1 MKLFSRIIC
10 FSLFL
15 GVFFVSFVRWYDVGF
30 GWTIFLLLIAVALLF
45 SLEKALSSYP
55 LRSHREAYSLL
66 FSGCALALSHSIWD
80 QKHFVVL
87 NVLVSF
93 PLIVAGVYS
102 LRNDMHHIAQHFFS
116 FWFSGILEYIRSCF
130 KYFWM
135 VYDNIPSLLSFRH
148 RWANP
153 QMRRSILIG
162 FLLVLIVILPLL
174 SSADPIFA
182 DYLDMLWNTIAYIFP
197 SSLSWDW
204 LSNYIAFHK
213 ILLCII
219 IACMTGGAMLLITYR
234 PEKYVYDLW
243 LLWKIF
249 QSNIRELVQR
259 LWITHYTIIV
269 TMITVIYLL
278 FAIVQIKYL
287 FLGGQLPVWLTYSE
301 YAVQGFRQL
310 LAILSINL
318 LIFVLSPHTSAKRSY
333 SFSLNAILFGL
344 SCIIWMSCLMRLQLY
359 IDVYQLTW
367 MRLLPWTFSIL
378 LIILLCL
385 VYLGTQKSSLSRVSL
400 CFYGVLLRYVL
411 LNLVGV
417 DWIIAKYNVLHTE
430 EGKVDMSYLLNELS
444 YDVFFVLDEKL
455 VSESGYD
462 KNIERKRQ
470 EQNISSLLYSQE
482 N

>member
-1 MKLFSRIIC
+1 
-10 FSLFL
+10 
-15 GVFFVSFVRWYDVGF
+15 
-30 GWTIFLLLIAVALLF
+30 
-45 SLEKALSSYP
+45 
-55 LRSHREAYSLL
+55 
-66 FSGCALALSHSIWD
+66 
-80 QKHFVVL
+80 
-87 NVLVSF
+87 
-93 PLIVAGVYS
+93 
-102 LRNDMHHIAQHFFS
+102 
-116 FWFSGILEYIRSCF
+116 
-130 KYFWM
+130 
-135 VYDNIPSLLSFRH
+135 
-148 RWANP
+148 
-153 QMRRSILIG
+153 
-162 FLLVLIVILPLL
+162 
-174 SSADPIFA
+174 
-182 DYLDMLWNTIAYIFP
+182 
-197 SSLSWDW
+197 
-204 LSNYIAFHK
+204 
-213 ILLCII
+213 
-219 IACMTGGAMLLITYR
+219 MLLMIHPSDTQHHN
-234 PEKYVYDLW
+234 LW

-269 TMITVIYLL
+269 TMITVVYVL

-287 FLGGQLPVWLTYSE
+287 FLSGQLPVWLSYSE

-318 LIFVLSPHTSAKRSY
+318 LIFVLSPHTSAKKFY

-417 DWIIAKYNVLHTE
+417 DWIIAKYNVSHTE

-444 YDVFFVLDEKL
+444 YDVFFVLDKKL

-462 KNIERKRQ
+462 KNIERKWQ